1 MFVVALLILTRNW
14 KQPRCP
20 STEQRIKEKMYT
32 YTMAYY
38 PAIKNKGSMN
48 YTVKAMER
56 ENIILSPNRTC
67 VVCTHL

>member
-1 MFVVALLILTRNW
+1 M
-14 KQPRCP
+14 C
-20 STEQRIKEKMYT
+20 T
-32 YTMAYY
+32 YMMAYY
-38 PAIKNKGSMN
+38 AAIKNKGSMN